1 MIRTPTYLFL
11 VILFLWKCAPQ
22 EKKDIKKG
30 DTHDN
35 NLLHVISNDDSVTD
49 RKPIDT
55 IIVSDGNLY
64 LAVFQYTDYYSTDL
78 KEFEVREAKSNKVI
92 FKSVTKNFSKDINYT
107 DGGVDWIIISPTYKI
122 VSIDPLKIELR
133 LDFDGDYTIETFENL
148 IGKVVYDSSYLRQH
162 QRRMYFDFAYYNF
175 TYSNKWIVEST
186 LRFAPKKC
194 EKAAEVILNEF
205 DSVKMLE
212 DNLNNIS
219 IIEPAFNCFL
229 NNKNPQ
235 FHKMMEYYRNTISIP
250 TQYSDLFGDDIYGS
264 YPFIEYLEPFI
275 YNLNP

>member
-1 MIRTPTYLFL
+1 MIRRPIYLFL
-11 VILFLWKCAPQ
+11 GILFLWKCAPQ
-22 EKKDIKKG
+22 EKKDIKEG
-30 DTHDN
+30 DTHDSN
-35 NLLHVISNDDSVTD
+35 SLDVISKDDSVIN

-92 FKSVTKNFSKDINYT
+92 FKPVTKNFSKDIIYR
-107 DGGVDWIIISPTYKI
+107 DGGVDWITITPIYKI
-122 VSIDPLKIELR
+122 ASINPLKIELK
-133 LDFDGDYTIETFENL
+133 LNFDGDYTIEIFEHL

-162 QRRMYFDFAYYNF
+162 QRRMHFDFSYYDF
-175 TYSNKWIVEST
+175 TYSYKWIVESS
-186 LRFAPKKC
+186 LRFTPKKC
-194 EKAAEVILNEF
+194 EKSSEVILNEF
-205 DSVKMLE
+205 DSVKILPN
-212 DNLNNIS
+212 NLDKIN

-235 FHKMMEYYRNTISIP
+235 FKMEYFRSTISLP
-250 TQYSDLFGDDIYGS
+250 TQYSDLFGDDIYGY

-275 YNLNP
+275 YNINP